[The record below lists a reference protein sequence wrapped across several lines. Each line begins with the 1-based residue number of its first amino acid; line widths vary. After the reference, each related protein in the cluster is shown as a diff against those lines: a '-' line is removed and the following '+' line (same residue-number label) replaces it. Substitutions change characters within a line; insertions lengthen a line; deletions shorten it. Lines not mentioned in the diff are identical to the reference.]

1 MGMLYRSRLVSCL
14 LMYSLDHQLD
24 FRGSKFKS
32 LFGWFSVSWY
42 WRQMK
47 MRLLGKKHPKEKEK
61 MVLNRA
67 VFEKLGTD

>member
-1 MGMLYRSRLVSCL
+1 MSMLYRSRLVSCL

-47 MRLLGKKHPKEKEK
+47 MKVVRQEISEGERE
-61 MVLNRA
+61 NGA
-67 VFEKLGTD
+67 E